1 MAPPRKPPE
10 PGRTHPIYLRFPTD
24 VFERID
30 AKAKANGIPIN
41 RVVINE
47 VAAHPYLER
56 QAHLS
61 EVVRDMETILARY
74 GSRFTTTE
82 LSESILQAVDEILA
96 APTPAERDAP
106 IDKLRIFRGAMLRS
120 KRDAAKMEREE
131 LLARIAL
138 LERQLAEIE
147 ALPDSDIANEIPG
160 RRRMIEDLKRAAA
173 A

>member
-10 PGRTHPIYLRFPTD
+10 PGRTHPIHLRFPTD

-61 EVVRDMETILARY
+61 EVVRDMERSSRALRLA
-74 GSRFTTTE
+74 RFTTTE
-82 LSESILQAVDEILA
+82 LSESILRLSMRSWQA
-96 APTPAERDAP
+96 PN
-106 IDKLRIFRGAMLRS
+106 
-120 KRDAAKMEREE
+120 
-131 LLARIAL
+131 AR
-138 LERQLAEIE
+138 
-147 ALPDSDIANEIPG
+147 
-160 RRRMIEDLKRAAA
+160 RARCCADR
-173 A
+173 